1 MKKKIESTVY
11 VTYPCFSHFF
21 LNFQNNLKCIFKNG
35 SALSRGDGER
45 FLSKH
50 SKIQKSP
57 RSGLGPK
64 SAQMGGD
71 SSDALELREN
81 RSSPVRKERNQNRED
96 FFKLNPNLS
105 EVVKT
110 K

>member
-1 MKKKIESTVY
+1 MLLTRV
-11 VTYPCFSHFF
+11 YPCFSQFF
-21 LNFQNNLKCIFKNG
+21 LDFENNLKCIFKNVYFKNG
-35 SALSRGDGER
+35 SALSRGDGEI

-96 FFKLNPNLS
+96 FFQA
-105 EVVKT
+105 
-110 K
+110 

>member
-1 MKKKIESTVY
+1 M
-11 VTYPCFSHFF
+11 
-21 LNFQNNLKCIFKNG
+21 
-35 SALSRGDGER
+35 SRGDGEI

-96 FFKLNPNLS
+96 FFQAKSKFIGGSQNEIKIDSNFTFL
-105 EVVKT
+105 
-110 K
+110 